1 LVASAVAANTDAAH
15 TEFGRMGDDSLRWL
29 DRVRAVELDSILAIA
44 HGLEGRVL
52 EIGGGTGSQA
62 AALQRRG
69 VDITSI
75 EMAASNYR
83 HARVFPLIEYDGV
96 HIPFQDETFDTLFS
110 SNVLEHVPHLDTFQ
124 MEMMRVLKPKGR
136 AIHVMPSPAWRL
148 WSNVTHYVS
157 LLQKLESA
165 PVSGEPSAGISEPS
179 QGAVS
184 RLVSQLKR
192 AAIPARHGERGNV
205 LTEVFYFRPVWWRKR
220 FEEAG
225 WIVEEVSSVPLFY
238 TGYMVLRDRLD
249 FSLRRKLAAHLG
261 AASTCFIL
269 RKPDNAGNRG
279 S

>member
-1 LVASAVAANTDAAH
+1 
-15 TEFGRMGDDSLRWL
+15 MGDDALRWL

-110 SNVLEHVPHLDTFQ
+110 SNVLEHVPHLDMFHT
-124 MEMMRVLKPKGR
+124 EMMRVLKPKGR
-136 AIHVMPSPAWRL
+136 AVHVMPSHTWRL
-148 WSNVTHYVS
+148 WSNLTHYIS
-157 LLQKLESA
+157 LLQNLISA
-165 PVSGEPSAGISEPS
+165 PVLEVPPSGISEPS
-179 QGAVS
+179 RAAGSKFAS
-184 RLVSQLKR
+184 RVKR

-205 LTEVFYFRPVWWRKR
+205 FTETFYFRPAWWRKR

-225 WIVEEVSSVPLFY
+225 WIVEDVSFVPLFY
-238 TGYMVLRDRLD
+238 TGYTVLGDRLD
-249 FSLRRKLAAHLG
+249 ISLRRKLSAYLG

-269 RKPDNAGNRG
+269 RKPDG
-279 S
+279 SKRL

>member
-1 LVASAVAANTDAAH
+1 MDDA
-15 TEFGRMGDDSLRWL
+15 TLQWL
-29 DRVRAVELDSILAIA
+29 DLVRAVELENILAIA
-44 HGLEGRVL
+44 NGLGGKVL

-96 HIPFQDETFDTLFS
+96 HIPFKDETFDTLFS
-110 SNVLEHVPHLDTFQ
+110 SNVLEHVPHLDMFQ
-124 MEMMRVLKPKGR
+124 TEMMRVLKPKGR
-136 AIHVMPSPAWRL
+136 AIHVMPSHTWRL

-157 LLQKLESA
+157 LMQKLISA
-165 PVSGEPSAGISEPS
+165 PVAEVPPLGDPS
-179 QGAVS
+179 QGAGSSLAS
-184 RLVSQLKR
+184 RLKQ

-205 LTEVFYFRPVWWRKR
+205 FTEAFYFRPVWWRER

-225 WIVEEVSSVPLFY
+225 WIVEDVSPVPLFY

-249 FSLRRKLAAHLG
+249 MPLRRKLAAHLG

-269 RKPDNAGNRG
+269 RKQDNAGNK
-279 S
+279 SL